1 MIQESRHSTSPV
13 SLFKNLW
20 GNKGL
25 IYEMSRRDI
34 ASRYKG
40 SVIGLGWSFFNP
52 LLMLAVYTFVF
63 SIVFKAR
70 WGIQGGETRLDFAL
84 LLFAGLI
91 IHALL
96 SDVLIRSSD
105 LIIQNTNYV
114 KKVVFPLESLSV
126 IAMGTAVFHAC
137 ISCIILLVATFFVRQ
152 GLNWTVF
159 LIPVV
164 IAPFI
169 MLTIGLSWIISSLGT
184 FLRDIGQTVSILT
197 LVMLFLAPIFYPIS
211 AIPEVYHKFIL
222 ANPLTFIIQQFRAIV
237 IFGQQPDWIGLGLY
251 WICGFVIFCLGYV
264 FFQKCRGGFADV
276 L

>member
-1 MIQESRHSTSPV
+1 
-13 SLFKNLW
+13 
-20 GNKGL
+20 
-25 IYEMSRRDI
+25 MSRREI

-105 LIIQNTNYV
+105 LIIQNTSYV
-114 KKVVFPLESLSV
+114 KKVVFPLEALSV
-126 IAMGTAVFHAC
+126 IAMATAIFHAC
-137 ISCIILLVATFFVRQ
+137 VSCVILLVATLFVRQ
-152 GLNWTVF
+152 GLNLTVF
-159 LIPVV
+159 LMPVV
-164 IAPFI
+164 ISPFI
-169 MLTIGLSWIISSLGT
+169 LLVIGLSWVISSLGT
-184 FLRDIGQTVSILT
+184 FLRDIGQTVSILM
-197 LVMLFLAPIFYPIS
+197 LIMLFLAPIFYPMS
-211 AIPEVYHKFIL
+211 AIPQVYHKFIL

-237 IFGQQPDWIGLGLY
+237 IFGDQPDWVGLGLY
-251 WICGFVIFCLGYV
+251 WLFAIVVFCLGYA

>member
-1 MIQESRHSTSPV
+1 
-13 SLFKNLW
+13 
-20 GNKGL
+20 
-25 IYEMSRRDI
+25 MSRRDI

-126 IAMGTAVFHAC
+126 IAMGTAIFHAC
-137 ISCIILLVATFFVRQ
+137 VSCIILLVATFFVRQ

-164 IAPFI
+164 IFPFI